1 MSLKTSFSIILI
13 TGLIIWSFI
22 YTGFSIGD
30 LMIGLPQIG
39 VFFKQMIPPDWGY
52 LDHITQPMLC
62 LLYTS
67 PSPRD
72 ATLSRM
78 PSSA

>member
-1 MSLKTSFSIILI
+1 
-13 TGLIIWSFI
+13 
-22 YTGFSIGD
+22 
-30 LMIGLPQIG
+30 MIGLPQIG

-67 PSPRD
+67 D
-72 ATLSRM
+72 A
-78 PSSA
+78 ADDVIDV